1 MSGHLTQYNA
11 YTLVVTSWWGGSTH
25 TPNMQQIPD
34 LGLGVDKP
42 SVRRS
47 RANVLLAP
55 FPSQEKWESCI
66 GNGIRFKSAPNLTCG
81 SMYCGDSFEKKGAA
95 ESTHNAH
102 VLVMP
107 VQENLDKLSL
117 LSSQVNLTLC
127 SLLWQ
132 GTTSD
137 GQIYLPAHYRRLTLW
152 TSTSSMSVV
161 SVCVHI
167 NTPRGRNMGLSTIW
181 P

>member
-1 MSGHLTQYNA
+1 M
-11 YTLVVTSWWGGSTH
+11 
-25 TPNMQQIPD
+25 
-34 LGLGVDKP
+34 
-42 SVRRS
+42 
-47 RANVLLAP
+47 
-55 FPSQEKWESCI
+55 
-66 GNGIRFKSAPNLTCG
+66 PNLTCG
-81 SMYCGDSFEKKGAA
+81 SMYRGDSFEKKGAA

-107 VQENLDKLSL
+107 VQKNLGKLSL
-117 LSSQVNLTLC
+117 PSSQVHLTLF

-161 SVCVHI
+161 SVCVYI
-167 NTPRGRNMGLSTIW
+167 NTR
-181 P
+181 